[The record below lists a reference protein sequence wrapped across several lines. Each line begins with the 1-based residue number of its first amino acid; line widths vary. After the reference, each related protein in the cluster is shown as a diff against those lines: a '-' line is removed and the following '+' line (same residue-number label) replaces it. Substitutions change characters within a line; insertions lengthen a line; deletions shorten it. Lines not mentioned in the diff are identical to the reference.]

1 MHRSGPMTMKHPAWR
16 AGLIVLLLCLAGCPG
31 SVYLWEVRTESTR
44 KPPEFSVAVLK
55 HEPVGIFEALTSPGL
70 HGNEVGL
77 ALSLKRVVERVS
89 PTMVLVSPLEAA
101 SRINRQGLTPEYTRM
116 RMDYEQSNILE
127 RDTLKKVGQAL
138 GVRYVMQPR
147 LAAFSQTLYDRWK
160 VPALEINVI
169 RIRSSIIRLSL
180 QIWDSETGDLVWA
193 STAEGSFQEEAL
205 TEDPVYL
212 REAGRITWGS
222 IVSDFARDRT
232 ASRYS
237 PTNNLLDSLVGPDID
252 EDSVDDHTGAS
263 ASPVKN

>member
-1 MHRSGPMTMKHPAWR
+1 MIARYAWS
-16 AGLIVLLLCLAGCPG
+16 ASLVVVLLSLTGCPG

-55 HEPVGIFEALTSPGL
+55 HEPVGILEALTSPGL

-77 ALSLKRVVERVS
+77 ALSLKRVIERVS
-89 PTMVLVSPLEAA
+89 PTMVLVSPIEAA

-138 GVRYVMQPR
+138 GVRYVLQPR
-147 LAAFSQTLYDRWK
+147 LAAFTQTLYDRWK

-180 QIWDSETGDLVWA
+180 QIWDSDTGDLVWS

-237 PTNNLLDSLVGPDID
+237 PTNNLVDSLIGPDLI
-252 EDSVDDHTGAS
+252 EEETPNEQSGGS
-263 ASPVKN
+263 APQAAQ

>member
-1 MHRSGPMTMKHPAWR
+1 MTMKHPAWR

-31 SVYLWEVRTESTR
+31 SVYLWEVRTESTK
-44 KPPEFSVAVLK
+44 KPPEFTVASLK
-55 HEPVGIFEALTSPGL
+55 REPVGILEALTSPGL

-77 ALSLKRVVERVS
+77 ALSLKRVIARVS
-89 PTMVLVSPLEAA
+89 PTMTLVPPIEAA
-101 SRINRQGLTPEYTRM
+101 SRINRHGLAAEYTRM
-116 RMDYEQSNILE
+116 RMDYEQSNILN
-127 RDTLKKVGQAL
+127 RDPLKKVGQAL
-138 GVRYVMQPR
+138 GVRYIFQPR
-147 LAAFSQTLYDRWK
+147 LAAFTQILYDRWK

-180 QIWDSETGDLVWA
+180 QIWDTETGDLVWA

-222 IVSDFARDRT
+222 IVSDFVRDRT

-237 PTNNLLDSLVGPDID
+237 PTNNLLDSLIGPDID
-252 EDSVDDHTGAS
+252 EESLDDQTEASV
-263 ASPVKN
+263 SPVKK

>member
-1 MHRSGPMTMKHPAWR
+1 MMIARYALQAS
-16 AGLIVLLLCLAGCPG
+16 LVVLLLSLTGCPG

-55 HEPVGIFEALTSPGL
+55 HEPIGILEALTSPGL

-77 ALSLKRVVERVS
+77 ALSLKRVIERVS
-89 PTMVLVSPLEAA
+89 PTMVVVSPIEGA

-116 RMDYEQSNILE
+116 RMDYEQSNILD
-127 RDTLKKVGQAL
+127 RDPLKKIGQAL
-138 GVRYVMQPR
+138 GVRYILQPR
-147 LAAFSQTLYDRWK
+147 LAAFTQTLYDRWK

-180 QIWDSETGDLVWA
+180 QIWDSDTGDLVWS

-232 ASRYS
+232 ASSYS
-237 PTNNLLDSLVGPDID
+237 PTNNLVDSLIGPDEVD
-252 EDSVDDHTGAS
+252 EEPPSEPTGAP
-263 ASPVKN
+263 ASPAKQ